1 MENFL
6 IKSDNK
12 KVKVNDVEL
21 VLAFDDGNFMDKWY
35 TISDDMKNIEN
46 ISNEE
51 KNYINVVSKKFADTI
66 NDMFGEDTCV
76 KIFGCEIPMFLKSF
90 ELLEYLSKFVI
101 EYQEKRENEI
111 NSKYNSERVGN
122 A

>member
-21 VLAFDDGNFMDKWY
+21 VLNFDDSDFLSKWY
-35 TISDDMKNIEN
+35 DISEMLVNFKDNDNN
-46 ISNEE
+46 
-51 KNYINVVSKKFADTI
+51 KNYINDISKKFANSID
-66 NDMFGEDTCV
+66 NMFGEDTCQ
-76 KIFGCEIPMFLKSF
+76 KIFGCKVPMFLKTY

-101 EYQEKRENEI
+101 EYQEKRESEL